1 MSPPKRSDQHADEDL
16 SSVTPSSKRLRLKR
30 THASTWCEQFQLGP
44 QQQQQQQQQDPAR
57 QSALRTVALLHSMTH
72 ETRCS
77 PAWSCTNLL
86 AVPLPPNFTGRSSSS
101 SSPSSTSNRLAVHL
115 THLAVSAS
123 APRPRLDLSLYLPP
137 SSTPS
142 HITHLSFSPCGAY
155 LLVSS
160 TSHTGDK
167 ADRLTVF
174 EQLEGCIDEWA
185 ILWHESLD
193 RFGANSSDPNTAKT
207 LVNTRWIGEPK
218 QWWPTS
224 PEQSTSS
231 KPFFSTPPRSAPIP
245 GCAFVAVLSS
255 SEALFVHL
263 PRMTPM
269 IPLTALL
276 PLRPSPPLTH
286 LSLTALPTA
295 PSYIPGVPGASPSTN
310 AVDSIVAN
318 LVDATSN
325 LTVPNPTL
333 TSGPQALKQ
342 ELEAAQA
349 GAASKTAMR
358 QRRVV
363 KAALGTVG
371 GPSISDKTAI
381 ELGET
386 TFLIA
391 TSCKAIQG
399 KSGRVRKPK
408 NEKSGEQAA
417 TTATTATVVPPTVAA
432 RDSPDPDDDEFG
444 LTDFNA
450 LDEAFGNGSPNKVGA
465 GTTNEE
471 DEQGLKGV
479 EEGDEVWDEGEDAQG
494 TIEMSELRIE
504 MGIAAEGPQ
513 VTLRPLASVF
523 VNEPHSGEQDD
534 GGTLQGELV
543 QLDWI
548 EQVAGVV
555 NGLHLL
561 AVTTTVSSSDEL
573 NGMSDHDANLVPT
586 PTSTLTTWSFS
597 EETYVLAEAFAS
609 LEHKKGEATTGQK
622 EWNSRRMQ
630 SVTREG
636 VVSCLDAR
644 HAKLRF
650 GSVMIGVQGGAD
662 ELGTQLIV
670 LDSETLQEVSGMVPT
685 VLQRND
691 LYSELALSTL
701 SALVCS
707 LPVGSA
713 RFFRPTICALNLG
726 AVAQDTSTLST
737 RLALSFVQRSDN
749 SDIIGRIIGAKDDVQ
764 TLTMIVETRN
774 KLQRMLPGSTV
785 FENTPLMFELMGAIS
800 TIYNSSL
807 GLALR
812 GSIATD
818 LLRLG
823 VCLRA
828 YRQCERRDRN
838 QPIPA
843 PSDPSIPPYRCE
855 SDAVWHLISHA
866 TWFCDFS
873 RHLAQTCSSLPDD
886 LSKPLGPHWVL
897 LLHPFPRGLIKSI
910 VEAILGLQA
919 FLRGFPI
926 HQNFTVDMAKMVLDD
941 AVEYNGLILTE
952 WRKVLDGF
960 EGAVKVEPGTIKDAL
975 VEFSL
980 PPGSVDSSV
989 LSTITTALSNTS
1001 LFLPRGLPTPS
1012 SSADPTSP
1020 STTYDIVRR
1029 CKLDRVGSFKVC
1041 TRCGEKAER
1050 KVGNETGKWAAYELG
1065 WETRCMCGGAW
1076 RAEKVVV

>member
-1 MSPPKRSDQHADEDL
+1 MSHPKRSDQDEDL
-16 SSVTPSSKRLRLKR
+16 LSVIPSSKRLRLKPA
-30 THASTWCEQFQLGP
+30 HASTCQFEQFQLDP
-44 QQQQQQQQQDPAR
+44 QHDPAR
-57 QSALRTVALLHSMTH
+57 QSALRTVALLHSLAH

-86 AVPLPPNFTGRSSSS
+86 AVPLPPNFIGRSSSPS
-101 SSPSSTSNRLAVHL
+101 SSTSNRLAVHL

-123 APRPRLDLSLYLPP
+123 ARRPRLDLSLYLPP

-207 LVNTRWIGEPK
+207 LVNTRWLGEPK
-218 QWWPTS
+218 KWWPTS

-255 SEALFVHL
+255 SEVA
-263 PRMTPM
+263 P
-269 IPLTALL
+269 
-276 PLRPSPPLTH
+276 
-286 LSLTALPTA
+286 LPTS
-295 PSYIPGVPGASPSTN
+295 PESPGASPSTN

-325 LTVPNPTL
+325 LAVPNPTL

-363 KAALGTVG
+363 RAALGTVG
-371 GPSISDKTAI
+371 ASSISDKTAI

-391 TSCKAIQG
+391 TSCTVIQG

-408 NEKSGEQAA
+408 NEKAGERAA
-417 TTATTATVVPPTVAA
+417 TTATAVPPTVAA

-450 LDEAFGNGSPNKVGA
+450 LDEAFGNGSLNKAGA
-465 GTTNEE
+465 GTTNDE
-471 DEQGLKGV
+471 DEQGLKAV
-479 EEGDEVWDEGEDAQG
+479 EEGEEVWDEGEDAQG

-504 MGIAAEGPQ
+504 MGIAAEGPK

-523 VNEPHSGEQDD
+523 INEPHSGEEGD
-534 GGTLQGELV
+534 GGTLQGELL
-543 QLDWI
+543 QLEWI
-548 EQVAGVV
+548 EQIAGVV

-561 AVTTTVSSSDEL
+561 AVTTTVSSSNES
-573 NGMSDHDANLVPT
+573 NGMSDHDANLVSAPA
-586 PTSTLTTWSFS
+586 STLTTWSFS
-597 EETYVLAEAFAS
+597 GETYVLAEAFAS

-644 HAKLRF
+644 HATLRF
-650 GSVMIGVQGGAD
+650 GSVMVGVQGGAD
-662 ELGTQLIV
+662 NLGTQLIV

-691 LYSELALSTL
+691 LYSELALSTS

-713 RFFRPTICALNLG
+713 RLFRPTICALNLG
-726 AVAQDTSTLST
+726 EVAQDVSTLST
-737 RLALSFVQRSDN
+737 RLALSFVQQSDN

-764 TLTMIVETRN
+764 TLAVIVETRK

-785 FENTPLMFELMGAIS
+785 FKNTPLMFELMGAIS

-812 GSIATD
+812 GSIASD

-843 PSDPSIPPYRCE
+843 PADPSIPSYRCE
-855 SDAVWHLISHA
+855 SDAVWPLISHA

-873 RHLAQTCSSLPDD
+873 RHLAQTCSFLPDD

-926 HQNFTVDMAKMVLDD
+926 HQNLTVDMAKMVLDD
-941 AVEYNGLILTE
+941 AVEYNGLILME

-960 EGAVKVEPGTIKDAL
+960 EGAVKVEQGTIKDAL

-1001 LFLPRGLPTPS
+1001 LFLPKGLPTPA
-1012 SSADPTSP
+1012 SSADPSSP

-1029 CKLDRVGSFKVC
+1029 CTLDRVGSFKVC

-1050 KVGNETGKWAAYELG
+1050 KVGNETGKWAAYELR